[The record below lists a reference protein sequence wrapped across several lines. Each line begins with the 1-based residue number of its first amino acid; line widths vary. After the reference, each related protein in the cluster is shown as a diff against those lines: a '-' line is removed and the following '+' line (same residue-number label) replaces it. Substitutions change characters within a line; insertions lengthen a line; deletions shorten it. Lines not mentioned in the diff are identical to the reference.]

1 MTVKRR
7 LVAGLAT
14 CLLSIGAGALAATT
28 PAQAA
33 LGNCPILGFK
43 AFCLYSDVAYQS
55 PVTYVWGD
63 TARNTCISVADDGV
77 TNSVWNATG
86 TRWYLFHTTTC
97 NGSHAEIAPNS
108 AGRLP
113 AGYDK
118 GSTHGVM
125 RTSTTS

>member
-14 CLLSIGAGALAATT
+14 GLLSIGGGAFAAATSV
-28 PAQAA
+28 QAA
-33 LGNCPILGFK
+33 TKNCPINDYQ
-43 AFCLYSDVAYQS
+43 AFCLYHDAGSTDPA
-55 PVTYVWGD
+55 TYAWGD
-63 TARNTCISVADDGV
+63 TPRNTCISVVDDGV

-97 NGSHAEIAPNS
+97 NGSHAEIAPHS
-108 AGRLP
+108 GGRLP
-113 AGYDK
+113 SGYDR
-118 GSTHGVM
+118 GLTHAIM